1 MNSEISTKLEIER
14 ALRHRSRFVQITP
27 GLAAHYQSQR
37 EADFN
42 RLVDLWSP
50 LLILAFTGCLGFGL
64 VFFRGHLIGLDLRTY
79 AWTECLA
86 IGAGLVGLLM
96 ARHARW
102 RGNTGRWIP
111 WMFGFIIAVKVAS
124 TFQFH
129 SPQLA
134 YNQTYMTLIVLLVGT
149 LALQQSLLASFKG
162 MVIGLCAFSVAPFS
176 AASAEFGLLFLGQY
190 LLAGSVCLFV
200 SFIKEDRDRV
210 AFLQAR
216 LLHIEKLEVNRL
228 ASELAL
234 QVSRDSLT
242 GLFNRRHLEDT
253 LKAEWDRARR
263 NRSSLS
269 MLMIDVDHFK
279 QFNDLYGHPTGDQC
293 LQEIARLIAQVA
305 QRPADIA
312 ARFGGEEFIVLLP
325 DTKLEGAIELAR
337 MLVRLVD
344 DAAIPHQASSTA
356 AWVTVSVGVSSCT
369 PHELLRKQDLLD
381 AADKALYAAKH
392 QGRHGFAIQHA
403 SAMNERAA

>member
-14 ALRHRSRFVQITP
+14 SLRHRSRFVQLTP
-27 GLAAHYQSQR
+27 GLAAHYQAQR
-37 EADFN
+37 ESDFS

-50 LLILAFTGCLGFGL
+50 LLVLAFMGCLGFGL
-64 VFFRGHLIGLDLRTY
+64 IFFRGQLVGPDLRAY
-79 AWTECLA
+79 VLTECLA
-86 IGAGLVGLLM
+86 IGAGLIGLLM

-102 RGNTGRWIP
+102 RGNTDSWIP
-111 WMFGFIIAVKVAS
+111 WMFGFIIAAKVAS
-124 TFQFH
+124 TFQFR
-129 SPQLA
+129 STQLA

-149 LALQQSLLASFKG
+149 LALQQSLTASIKG
-162 MVIGLCAFSVAPFS
+162 MVIGLCAFALAPLS
-176 AASAEFGLLFLGQY
+176 AADTEFSLLFLGQY
-190 LLAGSVCLFV
+190 LLAACVCLFV

-253 LKAEWDRARR
+253 LKSEWDRARR

-293 LQEIARLIAQVA
+293 LQEIARVIAQVA

-356 AWVTVSVGVSSCT
+356 AWVTVSVGVASCA
-369 PHELLRKQDLLD
+369 PHDLLRRQDLLD

>member
-14 ALRHRSRFVQITP
+14 SLRNRSRFVQITP
-27 GLAAHYQSQR
+27 SLAAHYQSQR

-50 LLILAFTGCLGFGL
+50 LLILAFMGCLGFGL
-64 VFFRGHLIGLDLRTY
+64 IFFRGHLVGPDLRTY
-79 AWTECLA
+79 VWTESLA

-102 RGNTGRWIP
+102 RGDTGRWIP
-111 WMFGFIIAVKVAS
+111 WMFGFIIAAKVAS
-124 TFQFH
+124 TFQFR

-134 YNQTYMTLIVLLVGT
+134 YNQIYMTLIVLLVGS
-149 LALQQSLLASFKG
+149 LALQQSLTSSFKG
-162 MVIGLCAFSVAPFS
+162 MLIGLSAFTVAAFSPTSTAFC
-176 AASAEFGLLFLGQY
+176 LLFLGQY
-190 LLAGSVCLFV
+190 LLAACVCLFV
-200 SFIKEDRDRV
+200 SFIREDRDRV

-228 ASELAL
+228 ASELAQ

-242 GLFNRRHLEDT
+242 GLYNRRHLEDT
-253 LKAEWDRARR
+253 LKSEWDRARR

-293 LQEIARLIAQVA
+293 LQEIARVIAQVA

-356 AWVTVSVGVSSCT
+356 AWVTVSVGVASCA
-369 PHELLRKQDLLD
+369 PHDLLRRQDLLE
-381 AADKALYAAKH
+381 AADQALYAAKH
-392 QGRHGFAIQHA
+392 QGRHCFTTHPT

>member
-27 GLAAHYQSQR
+27 NLAAHYQSQR
-37 EADFN
+37 DADFN

-50 LLILAFTGCLGFGL
+50 LLLLAFVGCLAFGL
-64 VFFRGHLIGLDLRTY
+64 IFFRQHLAGPDLQTY

-86 IGAGLVGLLM
+86 VGAGLVGLIT
-96 ARHARW
+96 ARQAPW
-102 RGNTGRWIP
+102 RGKNGRWIP

-124 TFQFH
+124 TFRFH
-129 SPQLA
+129 STQLA
-134 YNQTYMTLIVLLVGT
+134 HNQIYMTLIVLLVGT
-149 LALQQSLLASFKG
+149 LALQQSLFSSFKG
-162 MVIGLCAFSVAPFS
+162 MVIGLSAFLLAPWS
-176 AASAEFGLLFLGQY
+176 HTSTEFTLLFLGQY
-190 LLAGSVCLFV
+190 LLAACVCLFV
-200 SFIKEDRDRV
+200 SFIREDRDRV

-228 ASELAL
+228 AGELAA

-242 GLFNRRHLEDT
+242 GLYNRRHIEDT
-253 LKAEWDRARR
+253 LRSEWDRARR

-279 QFNDLYGHPTGDQC
+279 QFNDHYGHPTGDQC
-293 LQEIARLIAQVA
+293 LQEIARVIAQVA
-305 QRPADIA
+305 QRPADVA

-325 DTKLEGAIELAR
+325 DTRLDGAIELAR
-337 MLVRLVD
+337 MLVRLID

-356 AWVTVSVGVSSCT
+356 AWVTVSVGVASCT
-369 PHELLRKQDLLD
+369 PHDLLRKQDLME
-381 AADKALYAAKH
+381 AADKALYEAKH
-392 QGRHGFAIQHA
+392 QGRHGFAIAHPHA
-403 SAMNERAA
+403 MTERAA